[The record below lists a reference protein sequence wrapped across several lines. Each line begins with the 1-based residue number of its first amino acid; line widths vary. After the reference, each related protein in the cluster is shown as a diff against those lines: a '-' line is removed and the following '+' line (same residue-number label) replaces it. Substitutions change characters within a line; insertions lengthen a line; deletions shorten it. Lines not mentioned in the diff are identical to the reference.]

1 MLATNDAARG
11 DGKAVRIRL
20 LDFKTPPMRAFHL
33 TWMAF
38 FLCFF
43 AWFGIAPLMKVV
55 RDELSL
61 TKDQV
66 GWCIIASVALTIVAR
81 LAFGWLCDR
90 IGPRKAY
97 AGLLVLGSLPVM
109 GIAFSHDF
117 VTFLI
122 FRALIGLIGASFV
135 ITQYHTTQMFAPNC
149 VGLANATTAGWGN
162 FGGGATHVLM
172 PLIFGFFVATMGFTP
187 ATSWRACMIA
197 AGVVCL
203 VAGAAYYF
211 FTQDTPLGN
220 FRDLR
225 MSGQMPEK
233 KSVRGGFLTACRDP
247 RVWVLFVAYALCFG
261 LELTIDNLA
270 ALYFI
275 DYFDELKQMDSTK
288 ALAFAGLCASVFGGM
303 ACVARPLGG
312 YIGDRFGKS
321 GGFTGRVRWLFLV
334 LFGEG
339 VLLILFSQ
347 TRVLATAI
355 PTLMLFGLFVHMA
368 AGATFAVVPFVNRR
382 VLGSVAGIV
391 GAGGN
396 VGAVLSGFLFKMEGV
411 TWTTALFVLGVL
423 VTVGSFSS
431 LLIAERSD
439 ETEEARGPAA
449 IPALADAT

>member
-1 MLATNDAARG
+1 MSGPNCVAPG
-11 DGKAVRIRL
+11 VEKASRIGL
-20 LDFKTPPMRAFHL
+20 MDFKTPPMRAFHL

-81 LAFGWLCDR
+81 LGFGWLCDR

-97 AGLLVLGSLPVM
+97 TGLLIFGSIPVM
-109 GIAFSHDF
+109 GIAFAHDF
-117 VTFLI
+117 ATFLI

-172 PLIFGFFVATMGFTP
+172 PLIFGFFVTTMGFTP
-187 ATSWRACMIA
+187 ATSWRACMIVA
-197 AGVVCL
+197 GIVCLFAGV
-203 VAGAAYYF
+203 AYYF
-211 FTQDTPLGN
+211 FTQDTPAGN
-220 FRDLR
+220 FKELR
-225 MSGQMPEK
+225 ASGQMPEK
-233 KSVRGGFLTACRDP
+233 KAVRGGFLTACRDP

-275 DYFDELKQMDSTK
+275 DYFDELKQMDPTK
-288 ALAFAGLCASVFGGM
+288 ALALAGLCASVFGGM

-312 YIGDRFGKS
+312 YISDRFGS
-321 GGFTGRVRWLFLV
+321 TSGFTGRVRWLFLV

-339 VLLILFSQ
+339 VLLIVFSQ

-355 PTLMLFGLFVHMA
+355 PALMLFGLFVHMA

-396 VGAVLSGFLFKMEGV
+396 AGAVLSGFLFKMEGV
-411 TWTTALFVLGVL
+411 TWTTALFVLGVV
-423 VTVGSFSS
+423 VTVGSFFSM
-431 LLIAERSD
+431 LIAERS
-439 ETEEARGPAA
+439 EEAEEARVTPA

>member
-11 DGKAVRIRL
+11 DGKAARIRL
-20 LDFKTPPMRAFHL
+20 TDFKTPPMRAFHL

-55 RDELSL
+55 RDELLL
-61 TKDQV
+61 TRDQV

-81 LAFGWLCDR
+81 LGFGWLCDR

-97 AGLLVLGSLPVM
+97 TGLLVLGSLPVM
-109 GIAFSHDF
+109 GIAFAHDF
-117 VTFLI
+117 ATFLI

-172 PLIFGFFVATMGFTP
+172 PLIFGFFVTTMGFTP
-187 ATSWRACMIA
+187 ATSWRACMVV

-203 VAGAAYYF
+203 LAGVAYYF

-220 FRDLR
+220 FHELR
-225 MSGQMPEK
+225 SSGQMPAK

-247 RVWVLFVAYALCFG
+247 RVWVLFVAYGLCFG

-275 DYFDELKQMDSTK
+275 DYFDELKQMDSTR
-288 ALAFAGLCASVFGGM
+288 ALALAGLCASVFGGM

-312 YIGDRFGKS
+312 YIADRFGQS

-334 LFGEG
+334 LLGEG
-339 VLLILFSQ
+339 LLLILFSQ
-347 TRVLATAI
+347 TRVLITAI

-368 AGATFAVVPFVNRR
+368 AGATYAVVPFVNRR

-396 VGAVLSGFLFKMEGV
+396 AGAVLSGFLFKMEGV
-411 TWTTALFVLGVL
+411 SWTTALFVLGVV
-423 VTVGSFSS
+423 VTVGSFFS

-439 ETEEARGPAA
+439 ETEEARVPAPV
-449 IPALADAT
+449 PALADVT